1 MINLC
6 KFMLLPLWELVNFG
20 IRKGESGINLTLLSN
35 LPPGS
40 CSSRVG
46 KSFPLVVLVVVV
58 TVTYKVSVRFGHS
71 GR

>member
-20 IRKGESGINLTLLSN
+20 IRKGESEISLTILSN
-35 LPPGS
+35 LHPGS

-46 KSFPLVVLVVVV
+46 KSIPAVVVVVV

-71 GR
+71 ERR

>member
-1 MINLC
+1 
-6 KFMLLPLWELVNFG
+6 MLLPLWELVNFG

-35 LPPGS
+35 FPPGS

-46 KSFPLVVLVVVV
+46 KSFPFVVV

>member
-6 KFMLLPLWELVNFG
+6 KFMLLPLWKLVNFG
-20 IRKGESGINLTLLSN
+20 IRKGESEISLTIKSN

-46 KSFPLVVLVVVV
+46 KSIPVVVVVV

-71 GR
+71 VR

>member
-1 MINLC
+1 
-6 KFMLLPLWELVNFG
+6 MLLPLWELVNFG

-40 CSSRVG
+40 CLSRVG
-46 KSFPLVVLVVVV
+46 KSFPFVVV
-58 TVTYKVSVRFGHS
+58 TVTYYVSVRFGHS